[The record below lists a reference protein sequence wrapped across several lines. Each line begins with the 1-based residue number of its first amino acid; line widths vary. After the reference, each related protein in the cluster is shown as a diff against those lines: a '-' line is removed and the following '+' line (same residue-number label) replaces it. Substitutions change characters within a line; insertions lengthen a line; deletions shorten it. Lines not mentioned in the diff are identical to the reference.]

1 MIYRQGLLALLSFML
16 SIALAQAAALTNKEA
31 SAGMKEAL
39 IRGAEHAVATLGTQ
53 DGFLGNDKVRI
64 PLPESLQPIEAL
76 GRTLGLNKQMD
87 ELVTTMNRAAE
98 SAVTGAKPLLVQSVR
113 NMSVKDAYDILS
125 GPQDAATQYFRKTTS
140 AQLTEKIRP
149 LVHKATARLKL
160 TEKYDHLADKAAKLK
175 LIDAS
180 EANLDTYVTQKTLDG
195 LFLMIAEQEQQIRD
209 NPIETGSKLL
219 QKVFGALGH

>member
-1 MIYRQGLLALLSFML
+1 MNYRQGLFALLSFFFTMT
-16 SIALAQAAALTNKEA
+16 LAQAAAFSNKEA
-31 SAGMKEAL
+31 VAGLKEAL
-39 IRGAEHAVATLGTQ
+39 VRGAEHAVTTLGTQ
-53 DGFLGNDKVRI
+53 DGFLGNGKVRI
-64 PLPESLQPIEAL
+64 SLPESLQPIETL
-76 GRTLGLNKQMD
+76 GRTLGLGKQMD

-98 SAVTGAKPLLVQSVR
+98 SAVTEAKPLLVQSVK

-140 AQLTEKIRP
+140 VQLTEKIRP

-160 TEKYDHLADKAAKLK
+160 SEKYDKLAGKAAKLN
-175 LIDAS
+175 LIDAN

-195 LFLMIAEQEQQIRD
+195 LFLMIAEQEQQIRA

-219 QKVFGALGH
+219 QKVFGALGR

>member
-1 MIYRQGLLALLSFML
+1 MSYRQSLLVLLLFLLTMT
-16 SIALAQAAALTNKEA
+16 LAQAAAFSNKEA
-31 SAGMKEAL
+31 TAGLKEAL
-39 IRGAEHAVATLGTQ
+39 VRGAEHAVTELGTQ
-53 DGFLGNDKVRI
+53 NGFLGNGKVRI
-64 PLPESLQPIEAL
+64 PLPESLQPIETLGRAL
-76 GRTLGLNKQMD
+76 GLGKQVD

-98 SAVTGAKPLLVQSVR
+98 SAVTETKPILVQSVKS
-113 NMSVKDAYDILS
+113 MSVRDAYDILS

-160 TEKYDHLADKAAKLK
+160 TEKYDNLAGKAAKLK
-175 LIDAS
+175 LIDAN

-219 QKVFGALGH
+219 QKVFGSLGR